1 MLNATHRFTAVR
13 RSWIATSIRG
23 MHTAGAID
31 DFACQVSFLRE
42 MNKNQSLRYHVV
54 NALAFSSDEDAFKH
68 FFTPKPSDT
77 MMEQLR
83 ISRNQLTYT
92 TTDRPIPRTMTR
104 ARRERRQAIVVTEA
118 HPPFKIVYVNSVWEG
133 LCGWSQEECQGKTLS
148 LLQGQETDVSSITPL
163 LSKLLQGEEAGIVL
177 TNYTKD
183 GRRFRN
189 HLRVGPMEEGLFVG
203 VLQEIHD

>member
-1 MLNATHRFTAVR
+1 M
-13 RSWIATSIRG
+13 
-23 MHTAGAID
+23 
-31 DFACQVSFLRE
+31 Q
-42 MNKNQSLRYHVV
+42 NQSLRYQVV

-68 FFTPKPSDT
+68 FFTPKPSDM

-83 ISRNQLTYT
+83 ISHNQLTYN
-92 TTDRPIPRTMTR
+92 DRPIPKSMTR
-104 ARRERRQAIVVTEA
+104 ARRERHQAIVVTEA
-118 HPPFKIVYVNSVWEG
+118 NPPFKIVYVNSVWEG

-177 TNYTKD
+177 TNYTKA

-189 HLRVGPMEEGLFVG
+189 HLRVGPMEGGLFVG
-203 VLQEIHD
+203 VLQEIND